1 MAANQAID
9 IPKGPGRKN
18 SIWAQSLR
26 RLVRKKV
33 GVICLVIIVVFYL
46 SGIFAHW
53 IAPYGYNEYN
63 FSELKEG
70 PSLSHPFGT
79 DRAGRDIFTRVLYGM
94 RTLVIITIAALVTG
108 GLFLGI
114 ALGLIS
120 GYFGKTV
127 DSVIMR
133 VGEVFLAFPD
143 ILLVILIAA
152 TVGPTVR
159 DWLRDFE
166 DATGIHGIVKLGI
179 VDYVVV
185 FGSLAAYSW
194 VGMARLVRGQVLYIK
209 QSQYVEAAEAAGA
222 PTRRILLFHVLPNL
236 LSPVIVLVSM
246 GMGGMIFA
254 AIVLSWLGIGVQP
267 PTPDLGRIMFENR
280 DVGILRSDPHLL
292 VFPVGAVTIIIFAW
306 NLLGDALNDAFN
318 PRAR

>member
-9 IPKGPGRKN
+9 IPKGPGRGN

>member
-9 IPKGPGRKN
+9 IPKGPGREN

-246 GMGGMIFA
+246 GMGGLIFA